1 MIRKVLLSAG
11 LGASLAFSAPF
22 LAFAADTKTA
32 PAANSPETYRL
43 LGLFGDVMERVRNDY
58 VEPVTDDQLIEAAL
72 NGMLTSL
79 DPHSNYM
86 NAKNFKDMQV
96 QIKGEFGGLGIEVT
110 LDNGFVKV
118 ISPIDD
124 TPAARAGIRPGDYI
138 TNIDGEPVQ
147 GLSLNDAVEKMR
159 GPVNT
164 DIKITVRREGQA
176 PFDVTLT
183 RAVVK
188 IQTVRSKLV
197 DNVGYIR
204 ISQFVES
211 TDQGLKKSID
221 QLKKDSGGKLQGVV
235 LDLRN
240 NPGGLLDQAVTV
252 SASFLD
258 HGKEV
263 VSTRSRRP
271 EDTQRYDARGKDL
284 IDGLP
289 MVVLINDGSASASEI
304 VAGALQDHRRAIL
317 LGTKSFGKGSVQT
330 IMPFPPYGAIRLT
343 TARYYTPSGRS
354 IQALGIEPDIK
365 VQQSKVEAID
375 QPAFAVRSE
384 AALKGALK
392 NDTLKK
398 KDGKDKDGKADKGK
412 DGKADDKGTP
422 QADANPADA
431 GKDKGDDKDG
441 KTAENALDAF
451 THFGDPT
458 NDYQLLR
465 AIDLLHG
472 LSLYKGA
479 AAKTN

>member
-11 LGASLAFSAPF
+11 LGASLALSVPF
-22 LAFAADTKTA
+22 FAHAADSKNAPTA
-32 PAANSPETYRL
+32 NNSPETYRL
-43 LGLFGDVMERVRNDY
+43 LGLFGDVLERVRNDY
-58 VEPVTDDQLIEAAL
+58 VEPVTDEQLIEAAL

-96 QIKGEFGGLGIEVT
+96 QIKGEFGGLGLEVT
-110 LDNGFVKV
+110 MDNGFVKV

-124 TPAARAGIRPGDYI
+124 TPAARAGIRPNDYI
-138 TNIDGEPVQ
+138 THLDGEPVQ
-147 GLSLNDAVEKMR
+147 GMSLNDAVEKMR

-188 IQTVRSKLV
+188 IETVRSKLV

-211 TDQGLKKSID
+211 TDAGLKKSLD
-221 QLKKDSGGKLQGVV
+221 QLKKESNGKLQGVV

-240 NPGGLLDQAVTV
+240 NPGGLLDQAVAV
-252 SASFLD
+252 SSDFLER
-258 HGKEV
+258 GKEV
-263 VSTRSRRP
+263 VSTRARRP

-284 IDGLP
+284 TDGLP

-365 VQQSKVEAID
+365 VQQSKVEALD
-375 QPAFAVRSE
+375 QPAYAVRSE
-384 AALKGALK
+384 ASLKGALK

-398 KDGKDKDGKADKGK
+398 KDGKDKADKDK
-412 DGKADDKGTP
+412 DAKPADGTP
-422 QADANPADA
+422 QADA
-431 GKDKGDDKDG
+431 GKDGKPTDKDG
-441 KTAENALDAF
+441 KPAENPLDAF

-458 NDYQLLR
+458 NDYQLAR

-472 LSLYKGA
+472 LSLYKGV